1 MSSPAAN
8 SLPPRRPPAR
18 LVRSLLW
25 RMLLIFVASIVVFGA
40 AIQFLIVAPAT
51 QSLARTR
58 LDLAV
63 TQVQSEAERNFRRIE
78 TQLHT
83 ARSWGQ
89 SRRLRLDD
97 VPGFN
102 AMLTPLLTG
111 DSQISSIH
119 LADTDGRE
127 VLVLRDPNGWF
138 NRITDPQ
145 IVGKG
150 SHWQYWSKSGKLI
163 SDTWKEPR
171 YDPRSRPWFEAAL
184 ALPADDGAVG
194 WTAPYRFFTTG
205 DAGITA
211 FTRWTADDGKRY
223 IIAFD
228 LQLAELSRLTV
239 DSPVGE
245 RGGSA
250 VLSDKGEVIGLPR
263 YPRFANLSDRRDAAL
278 RPAAELNVDFLTRGY
293 AQWLV
298 DGRPSGEMLG
308 FENEGEAWLAQFVPI
323 SLGQQRWWI
332 GGFARE
338 RDFIPTRLQDMAPT
352 LVGLILLSVAITA
365 GIARR
370 LGRRI
375 ETSLSTLIDQSER
388 IGRLDLTPPEP
399 FVTDWR
405 EIADLADSHE
415 RMRAHL
421 SAAASALERSR
432 AELEEKVSERTS
444 QLAEKSTAL
453 ADQLL
458 FIQVLL
464 DTLPNPVFYKGP
476 DARYLGCNQ
485 AYEKAF
491 GTTRAFLVGK
501 TVLELPFLPPEL
513 RAAHHD
519 NDLQTIATAGTLHK
533 EVRLPFADGA
543 THDTLYWVSSF
554 RLANGELG
562 GLLGVLVDISAQKE
576 AEREARSADEWSRRI
591 LESSPIAVII
601 NRPGGNPLF
610 VNSRAAEVARTSRE
624 DFMQRPVVSWFRN
637 QAVADAVLLQLRDG
651 HPVRDQE
658 IEFRAADGTPLWVLV
673 TIEMIEFRG
682 GPALISWCYDIT
694 RRKAAERDLRTLSL
708 AVEQSATMLAIT
720 DPSGIIQYANPHLC
734 RETGYAAPELTGTV
748 PDLLDPS
755 GQFLDFHAE
764 QWRALKAG
772 SVWRRECQLRRKNG
786 DALWVGISVSGLTE
800 TADAR
805 GEITHCV
812 WVLEDLAVHRQA
824 LSTLREAKR
833 LAEEAAES
841 KACFLANMS
850 HEIRTPL
857 NAIIGLA
864 NLCQGTGLDPRQ
876 RDYLDKIQASGTTLL
891 GVVND
896 ILDFSKI
903 EAGKLNL
910 EHTPFTLDQV
920 LDHVITFVAQKAQEK
935 GLELILEVAPDVPQ
949 QLVGDPLRLGQV
961 LTNLLGNAAK
971 FTDTGDIR
979 LRVGLV
985 ERNSHRATLVFEV
998 RDTGI
1003 GMTPSQLES
1012 LFEAFAQADTSM
1024 SRRFGGTGL
1033 GLSIARHLVELMGG
1047 GTIDVDSTLGKGS
1060 AFRFNARFELAG
1072 ESAPKVLPGILD
1084 GLRVLVVDDHPVAR
1098 TVLLH
1103 LLANFPF
1110 RSEAVTSA
1118 AEAIAAVRRADSGDR
1133 FGLVLMDL
1141 RMPQVDGIEATR
1153 RIKED
1158 RSLSAPP
1165 SIILLTAY
1173 GDDHVVSRGVD
1184 AGIDGYLHKPAT
1196 ASTLL
1201 DAIVGAF
1208 GMRAAHSVAA
1218 LPVASPALQLA
1229 GLRLLVVEDNDINQ
1243 HIARVLL
1250 EKHGATVQIADNGR
1264 IAVETLQAAGPEA
1277 FDLVLMDLQMPEMD
1291 GLEATRLIRAD
1302 ARFAGL
1308 PIVAM
1313 TAHAMAEQ
1321 RQQCIDAG
1329 MSDHVAKPIVPE
1341 RLVET
1346 ILRHANRQKPE
1357 PIPASTQPDLP
1368 DLPGIDVAGALRRV
1382 NQDGAAYI
1390 RLLRRLVTGH
1400 ADSADQIGAAL
1411 AASKLHEAERIAHTL
1426 RGAAANLGANA
1437 LRDAARNLEATLR
1450 RGATAGEAL
1459 AELPA
1464 LSAELL
1470 SLVTLLETRLPPE
1483 TPDGAASLDDAA
1495 FREAGAQLAQQL
1507 RDADG
1512 AAPATFRALRPD
1524 LITRI
1529 GIEKAAQIS
1538 NAIQH
1543 YDYDEALARLSEI
1556 LEETAM
1562 PGDHA

>member
-1 MSSPAAN
+1 MPSPATD
-8 SLPPRRPPAR
+8 SPTTSRRPPAR

-40 AIQFLIVAPAT
+40 AIQFLIVVPAT

-58 LDLAV
+58 LDLAI

-78 TQLHT
+78 TELHT

-89 SRRLRLDD
+89 SRRLLIED
-97 VPGFN
+97 VQGFN

-127 VLVLRDPNGWF
+127 LLVLRDPNGWY

-145 IVGKG
+145 TLDRG
-150 SHWQYWSKSGKLI
+150 SRWQYWSKSGKLI
-163 SDTWKEPR
+163 SDTWKQPR
-171 YDPRSRPWFEAAL
+171 YDPRARPWFDAAL

-211 FTRWTADDGKRY
+211 FTHWTASDGKRY

-263 YPRFANLSDRRDAAL
+263 YPRFANLADRRDAAL

-298 DGRPSGEMLG
+298 AGRPASEMLSYA
-308 FENEGEAWLAQFVPI
+308 NEGETWLAQFVPI

-338 RDFIPTRLQDMAPT
+338 NDFIPTRLQDVAPV
-352 LVGLILLSVAITA
+352 LAGLILLSIAITA

-375 ETSLSTLIDQSER
+375 ETSLAALIDQSER

-415 RMRAHL
+415 RMRSHL
-421 SAAASALERSR
+421 SAAANALERSR
-432 AELEEKVSERTS
+432 AELEDKVNERTS

-464 DTLPNPVFYKGP
+464 DVLPNPVFYKGP

-501 TVLELPFLPPEL
+501 TVLELPFLPLEL

-519 NDLQTIATAGTLHK
+519 NDLHTIATDGTLHK

-543 THDTLYWVSSF
+543 LHDNLYWVSSF
-554 RLANGELG
+554 RLANGQPG

-576 AEREARSADEWSRRI
+576 AEREARAADEWSRRI

-610 VNSRAAEVARTSRE
+610 ANSRAAEVARTSRD
-624 DFMQRPVVSWFRN
+624 DFMQRPVVSWFRS

-694 RRKAAERDLRTLSL
+694 RRRAAERDLRTLSL
-708 AVEQSATMLAIT
+708 AVEQSPTMLAIT
-720 DPSGIIQYANPHLC
+720 DPAGSIQYANPQLC
-734 RETGYAAPELTGTV
+734 RETGYTVPELTGTV
-748 PDLLDPS
+748 PDLVDAD
-755 GQFLDFHAE
+755 GEFFDFHAE
-764 QWRALKAG
+764 QWRTLRAG
-772 SVWRRECQLRRKNG
+772 GVWRRECQLRRKSG
-786 DALWVGISVSGLTE
+786 EPIWVGISVSGLAE
-800 TADAR
+800 TPDDR
-805 GEITHCV
+805 GGEITHCV

-841 KACFLANMS
+841 KARFLANMS

-864 NLCQGTGLDPRQ
+864 NLCQGTDLAPRQ

-935 GLELILEVAPDVPQ
+935 GLELILEVAPEVPQ

-979 LRVGLV
+979 LHVGLV
-985 ERNSHRATLVFEV
+985 ERNRHRATLAFEV

-1003 GMTPSQLES
+1003 GMTPTQLES

-1047 GTIDVDSTLGKGS
+1047 GTIDVDSALGQGS
-1060 AFRFNARFELAG
+1060 TFRFKARFELAG
-1072 ESAPKVLPGILD
+1072 EGAPKVLPGILD

-1110 RSEAVTSA
+1110 RTEAVTSA
-1118 AEAIAAVRRADSGDR
+1118 AEAVAAVRRADSGDR

-1153 RIKED
+1153 RIKQD

-1165 SIILLTAY
+1165 SVILLTAY
-1173 GDDHVVSRGVD
+1173 GDDHVVGRGVD

-1208 GMRAAHSVAA
+1208 GMRAANSVAA
-1218 LPVASPALQLA
+1218 LPAGEQARQLA

-1250 EKHGATVQIADNGR
+1250 EKHGASVQIADNGR
-1264 IAVETLQAAGPEA
+1264 IAVELLQAAGPEA

-1291 GLEATRLIRAD
+1291 GLEATRLIRSD
-1302 ARFAGL
+1302 ARFAAL

-1321 RQQCIDAG
+1321 RQECIEAG

-1341 RLVET
+1341 WLVET
-1346 ILRHANRQKPE
+1346 ILRHAVRHPPE
-1357 PIPASTQPDLP
+1357 PAPIGDLP

-1382 NQDGAAYI
+1382 NHDSVAYL
-1390 RLLRRLVTGH
+1390 RLLRRLVSGH
-1400 ADSADQIGAAL
+1400 AASADQIGAAL
-1411 AASKLHEAERIAHTL
+1411 AAGNRREAERIAHTL

-1437 LRDAARNLEATLR
+1437 LRDAARNLEAALR
-1450 RGATAGEAL
+1450 RGASADAAL

-1464 LSAELL
+1464 LSAELA
-1470 SLVTLLETRLPPE
+1470 SLVTLLETRLPPDSPE
-1483 TPDGAASLDDAA
+1483 GAATLGDDA
-1495 FREAGAQLAQQL
+1495 FREAAETLQRQL

-1512 AAPATFRALRPD
+1512 AAPAAFRALRPD
-1524 LITRI
+1524 LVTRI
-1529 GIEKAAQIS
+1529 GIEKTAQIS

-1556 LEETAM
+1556 LEEKAM

>member
-1 MSSPAAN
+1 MPDIDNPSR
-8 SLPPRRPPAR
+8 PRRPPAR

-40 AIQFLIVAPAT
+40 AIQFLIVVPAT

-63 TQVQSEAERNFRRIE
+63 TQVHSEAERNFRRME

-89 SRRLRLDD
+89 SGHLNLDD

-119 LADTDGRE
+119 LADSDGRE
-127 VLVLRDPNGWF
+127 VLVLRDPDGWR
-138 NRITDPQ
+138 NRIIEPQ
-145 IVGKG
+145 THDKG
-150 SHWQYWSKSGKLI
+150 SRWQFWSKSGKLL
-163 SDTWKEPR
+163 SDTWKQPR
-171 YDPRSRPWFEAAL
+171 YDPRSRPWFIGAL

-194 WTAPYRFFTTG
+194 WTVPYRFFTTG

-211 FTRWTADDGKRY
+211 YTRWTAANGKHY
-223 IIAFD
+223 VIAFD
-228 LQLAELSRLTV
+228 LQLAELSRLTI

-250 VLSDKGEVIGLPR
+250 VLSDNGEVIGLPR
-263 YPRFANLSDRRDAAL
+263 YPRFANLTDRRDAAL
-278 RPAAELNVDFLTRGY
+278 LPAAELNVDFLTRGY
-293 AQWLV
+293 AKWLV

-308 FENEGEAWLAQFVPI
+308 FENEGEAWLAQFVPLT
-323 SLGQQRWWI
+323 LGKQRWWI
-332 GGFARE
+332 GGFARQN
-338 RDFIPTRLQDMAPT
+338 DFIPTRLQDMAPT
-352 LVGLILLSVAITA
+352 LIGLILLSIAVTA
-365 GIARR
+365 GIARQ

-375 ETSLSTLIDQSER
+375 ETSLSALIDQSER
-388 IGRLDLTPPEP
+388 IGRLDLTPSEP
-399 FVTDWR
+399 LVTDWQ

-415 RMRAHL
+415 RMRTHL
-421 SAAASALERSR
+421 SAAADALERGR
-432 AELEEKVSERTS
+432 AHLEDKVAERTS
-444 QLAEKSTAL
+444 QLADKTAAL

-458 FIQVLL
+458 FTQVLL

-476 DARYLGCNQ
+476 DARYLGCNK
-485 AYEKAF
+485 AYENAF

-501 TVLELPFLPPEL
+501 TVLELPYLPPDL

-519 NDLQTIATAGTLHK
+519 SDLHTIATDGTLHK
-533 EVRLPFADGA
+533 EMRLPFADGA
-543 THDTLYWVSSF
+543 DHDTLYWVSSF
-554 RLANGELG
+554 RLANGAPG

-576 AEREARSADEWSRRI
+576 AEREARAADEWSRRI

-601 NRPGGNPLF
+601 NRPGGDPLF
-610 VNSRAAEVARTSRE
+610 ANSRAAEVARTSLE
-624 DFMQRPVVSWFRN
+624 EFMQRPAASWFRN
-637 QAVADAVLLQLRDG
+637 HTVADSVLLQLRDG
-651 HPVRDQE
+651 QPVRDQE

-673 TIEMIEFRG
+673 TIQMIEFNG
-682 GPALISWCYDIT
+682 GPALISWCYDVT
-694 RRKAAERDLRTLSL
+694 PRKAAERNLRTLSL
-708 AVEQSATMLAIT
+708 AVEQSPTMLAICT
-720 DPSGIIQYANPHLC
+720 PSGIIQYANPRL
-734 RETGYAAPELTGTV
+734 RQELGYTAPELAGTL
-748 PDLLDPS
+748 PDLLDAS
-755 GQFLDFHAE
+755 GQPFDYHAE
-764 QWRALKAG
+764 QWRALKAD

-786 DALWVGISVSGLTE
+786 DPMWVGISVSGLTE
-800 TADAR
+800 NGDT
-805 GEITHCV
+805 GSEISHCV

-824 LSTLREAKR
+824 LTTLREAKR

-841 KACFLANMS
+841 KARFLANMS

-857 NAIIGLA
+857 NAIIGLT
-864 NLCQGTGLDPRQ
+864 NLCQGTDLDPRQ
-876 RDYLDKIQASGTTLL
+876 RDYLDKIQSSGTTLL

-920 LDHVITFVAQKAQEK
+920 LDHVITFVAQRAQEK
-935 GLELILEVAPDVPQ
+935 GLELILEVAPEVPQ
-949 QLVGDPLRLGQV
+949 QLAGDPLRLGQV

-979 LRVGLV
+979 LRVDLV
-985 ERNSHRATLVFEV
+985 ERNSRRATLAFEV
-998 RDTGI
+998 SDTGI
-1003 GMTPSQLES
+1003 GMTTTQLEN
-1012 LFEAFAQADTSM
+1012 LFEAFSQADTSM

-1047 GTIDVDSTLGKGS
+1047 STIEVDSALGQGS
-1060 AFRFNARFELAG
+1060 TFRFNARFELAG
-1072 ESAPKVLPGILD
+1072 ESVPKVMPGILD

-1103 LLANFPF
+1103 LLTNFPF
-1110 RSEAVTSA
+1110 RTEAVSSA
-1118 AEAIAAVRRADSGDR
+1118 TEAIAAVRRADGGDR

-1153 RIKED
+1153 RIKQD
-1158 RSLSAPP
+1158 RQLSAPP
-1165 SIILLTAY
+1165 SVILLTAY
-1173 GDDHVVSRGVD
+1173 GDDHVIGKGVD

-1201 DAIVGAF
+1201 DAIVGVF
-1208 GMRAAHSVAA
+1208 GMHAARSVAA
-1218 LPVASPALQLA
+1218 LPVSSPALQLA

-1243 HIARVLL
+1243 HIAQVLL
-1250 EKHGATVQIADNGR
+1250 EKHGAVVQIADNGR
-1264 IAVETLQAAGPEA
+1264 IAVEKLQAAGPNA

-1291 GLEATRLIRAD
+1291 GLEATRLIRTD
-1302 ARFAGL
+1302 TRFAAL

-1346 ILRHANRQKPE
+1346 ILRHARRQTPE
-1357 PIPASTQPDLP
+1357 PEPAGTLP
-1368 DLPGIDVAGALRRV
+1368 DMPELPGIDVAGALRRV
-1382 NQDGAAYI
+1382 NHDVGAYI
-1390 RLLRRLVTGH
+1390 RLLRRLVSGH
-1400 ADSADQIGAAL
+1400 AGSADQIGAAL
-1411 AASKLHEAERIAHTL
+1411 AAGNGREAERIAHTL
-1426 RGAAANLGANA
+1426 RGAAANLGANT
-1437 LRDAARNLEATLR
+1437 LRDAARNLEAALR
-1450 RGATAGEAL
+1450 HEDASEAQTR
-1459 AELPA
+1459 LPA
-1464 LSAELL
+1464 LSAELARI
-1470 SLVTLLETRLPPE
+1470 VTLLETRLPPE
-1483 TPDGAASLDDAA
+1483 TPDGSGTLDDDA
-1495 FREAGAQLAQQL
+1495 FREAAGALAGQL
-1507 RDADG
+1507 RNSDG
-1512 AAPATFRALRPD
+1512 TAPSSFRALRPD
-1524 LITRI
+1524 LVTRI
-1529 GIEKAAQIS
+1529 GMKSTAQIS

-1543 YDYDEALARLSEI
+1543 YDYDEALARLNEA
-1556 LEETAM
+1556 LEGKAI